1 MEKLTKRSLSDLRE
15 LELLDLRKCASVR
28 DIVVGMSKCSFGA
41 RMLGEAFLTIEQLVG
56 KNTPPLLIYDGK
68 TSGHFCSFLKKMV
81 EDRYFSRMLTSE
93 EYHNEKTAPEK
104 NLVVVGVY
112 SERFEDSIY
121 SRPEH
126 TIFIN
131 KENRCKPGQIIDGY
145 FPNAVF
151 SDPNYIMPIIAACLD
166 ESRKGKKTTVTDF
179 LGQLDSFD
187 GLAKHVLA
195 GAETFKSMVKDK
207 DCFVFLTL
215 SGAMTIAKMGLVIV
229 DMVDLGMVHCI
240 ASTGALMAHGFVESI
255 GLKHYKHDPKLDD
268 TFLTENFLNRVTDT
282 LEPEDNL
289 NHIQA
294 VLDTIFAGIDP
305 KEPLSP
311 SILHKK
317 MGKYLVDNFPND
329 RGILKSCYERNVPVI
344 VPAFVDS
351 EIGNDLCAHNY
362 RREMEGKPR
371 FTLDMELD
379 TRLLIDTTVKAERT
393 GIFSIGGGV
402 PRNYIQNLAPQI
414 ELLNYRIG
422 MNLKMNRFRYGC
434 KICPDQMYLGHL
446 SGCTYSEGMTWRK
459 MDAAGRFSSIQN
471 DATQVWPFIVKYVM
485 EAR

>member
-1 MEKLTKRSLSDLRE
+1 MEKLTKRGLSDLQA
-15 LELLDLRKCASVR
+15 LELLDLRKCATVR
-28 DIVVGMSKCSFGA
+28 DIISGMSKCAFGA
-41 RMLGEAFLTIEQLVG
+41 RMLGEVLLSIEGFL
-56 KNTPPLLIYDGK
+56 NNNSPPLLIFDGK
-68 TSGHFCSFLKKMV
+68 LSTSLGNLLKKMV
-81 EDRYFSRMLTSE
+81 EERFFSRLLTSE
-93 EYHNEKTAPEK
+93 EYHNEKTSPEK
-104 NLVVVGVY
+104 NLVVVGIY
-112 SERFEDSIY
+112 PERFEDAINT
-121 SRPEH
+121 RPERA
-126 TIFIN
+126 IFIN
-131 KENRCKPGQIIDGY
+131 KENLCRPGQIIDGY
-145 FPNAVF
+145 FPDAVF
-151 SDPNYIMPIIAACLD
+151 ADPNYILPLIYCALR
-166 ESRKGKKTTVTDF
+166 ESRGGKKTLVTEF
-179 LGQLDSFD
+179 MPGLDRFG

-195 GAETFKSMVKDK
+195 GAQTFKMMVEDK

-215 SGAMTIAKMGLVIV
+215 SGAMTIAKMGLVII
-229 DMVDLGMVHCI
+229 DMVDLGMVHCV

-255 GLKHYKHDPKLDD
+255 GLKHYKHDPRLDD
-268 TFLTENFLNRVTDT
+268 KFLTDNFLNRVTDT

-294 VLDTIFAGIDP
+294 VLDTIFAEIDP

-311 SILHKK
+311 SILHRK
-317 MGKYLVDNFPND
+317 MGKYLADKFPND
-329 RGILKSCYERNVPVI
+329 RGILKSCYEKNVPVV

-362 RREMEGKPR
+362 RREREGKPR

-379 TRLLIDTTVKAERT
+379 TRMLIDVAIKAEKT

-414 ELLNYRIG
+414 ELLNYRVG
-422 MNLKMNRFRYGC
+422 MNLKMNRFKYGC

-459 MDAAGRFSSIQN
+459 MDASGRFSSIQN

-485 EAR
+485 ETM